1 MALLNV
7 AALSVSSR
15 KARFSSGVDKRVVE
29 TCAHFVDADKFISG
43 LAYHS
48 DVAKQQKH
56 VSGGGQS
63 VIRLDLARLTRAEL
77 ERVVTERCSKFG
89 TVIAVVMIQDSAH
102 YDFALA
108 SVEMSSRVEA
118 MEVLRH
124 LGESLT
130 DDAVLIR
137 LEQQSAA

>member
-1 MALLNV
+1 
-7 AALSVSSR
+7 
-15 KARFSSGVDKRVVE
+15 
-29 TCAHFVDADKFISG
+29 
-43 LAYHS
+43 
-48 DVAKQQKH
+48 
-56 VSGGGQS
+56 

-77 ERVVTERCSKFG
+77 ERIVTERCSKFG
-89 TVIAVVMIQDSAH
+89 TVVAVVMIQDSAH

-108 SVEMSSRVEA
+108 SVEMSSRAEA

-130 DDAVLIR
+130 DDVVLIR